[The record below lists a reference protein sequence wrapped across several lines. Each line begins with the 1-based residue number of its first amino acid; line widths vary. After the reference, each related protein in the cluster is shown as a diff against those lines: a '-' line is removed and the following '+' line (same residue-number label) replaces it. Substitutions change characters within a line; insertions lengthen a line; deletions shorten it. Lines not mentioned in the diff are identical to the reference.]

1 MRLLGSQQIGI
12 DIVKIERFREKKIF
26 ENQSFYEKI
35 FTKSEISYCKRFI
48 DPYPHFAGKF
58 ALKEA
63 IQKSINENLIFNK
76 IETFHSNSRPK
87 IKLEGSKEKY
97 KFVIS
102 ISHENEYAIAIALS
116 KKEN

>member
-1 MRLLGSQQIGI
+1 MKELSDAQQIWS
-12 DIVKIERFREKKIF
+12 DIVKIERFRKKEIF

-35 FTKSEISYCKRFI
+35 FTKSEISYCKKFS

-63 IQKSINENLIFNK
+63 VQKAIQENTIFRK

-87 IKLEGSKEKY
+87 IIIKNQEKKY
-97 KFVIS
+97 EFITS
-102 ISHENEYAIAIALS
+102 ISHEKKYAIAIAIS
-116 KKEN
+116 NKN